1 MSSVDSVFPTDLLGT
16 LVASVNKI
24 SAPPRQEKESLEVPC
39 CIQSK
44 IQRSI
49 IFEGNADF
57 WEVEIQ
63 CFPWVG
69 WRGAEGAGPFPDGM
83 DEMQTLWTCEKTI
96 EYVKFDLTSLC

>member
-1 MSSVDSVFPTDLLGT
+1 MSSVDSVFPTDLLRT
-16 LVASVNKI
+16 LLAMVNKI

-49 IFEGNADF
+49 IFQGKVDF
-57 WEVEIQ
+57 WEGEIQ

-69 WRGAEGAGPFPDGM
+69 WRGAGGADPFPDGI
-83 DEMQTLWTCEKTI
+83 DEMQIL
-96 EYVKFDLTSLC
+96 